1 MPKSIRWIIGA
12 ALLAALPFAAGS
24 EYAMS
29 IICFSLIYIIAVSG
43 LDILFGYSGQISM
56 GHAAYYA
63 IGAYGTVILHNYLG
77 WPILLAMVVSA
88 VMATLVGAIIAV
100 PASKL
105 VFHFLSLSTIAF
117 GEIVYQFILHSPGE
131 ITGNASGIFVEKMSL
146 FGIELSTYFAFYW
159 FALPCVILLLVL
171 KKHLTSGHIGRS
183 FQAIREN
190 TRAAAG
196 MGINVR
202 RYKVLAF
209 AISAFYTAF
218 AGGMY
223 AAAVGYISP
232 DTFTQKQSVLFI
244 TMLVFGGTA
253 SMSGP
258 IIGVMVLM
266 VLTELLRSLA
276 QYQVLVYGAILL
288 IVIIAIPGGIHG
300 TIMRLLAS
308 LKQKLTRK
316 SA

>member
-1 MPKSIRWIIGA
+1 MQKAIKWIIGA
-12 ALLAALPFAAGS
+12 AVLAVLPFLAS
-24 EYAMS
+24 TEYAMS
-29 IICFSLIYIIAVSG
+29 IVCFSLIYIIAVSG

-63 IGAYGTVILHNYLG
+63 IGAYGTVIMHNYLG
-77 WPILLAMVVSA
+77 CPILLAMIISA
-88 VMATLVGAIIAV
+88 FLATLVGAIIAV

-117 GEIVYQFILHSPGE
+117 GEIIYQFILHSPGD
-131 ITGNASGIFVEKMSL
+131 ITGNASGIFLEKMSV
-146 FGIELSTYFAFYW
+146 FGIKLGSYSAFYW
-159 FALPCVILLLVL
+159 FAIVCVLVL
-171 KKHLTSGHIGRS
+171 LFLKKNLTSGHIGRS

-190 TRAAAG
+190 TKAAAG

-258 IIGVMVLM
+258 IIGVVVLM
-266 VLTELLRSLA
+266 LLTEMLRSLA
-276 QYQVLVYGAILL
+276 QYQVLVYGIILL
-288 IVIIAIPGGIHG
+288 IVIIVIPGGIHG
-300 TIMRLLAS
+300 SVMQLIARF
-308 LKQKLTRK
+308 KKKIVQKN
-316 SA
+316 A